1 MVYGEAKFEN
11 AWNPSFRSFML
22 GPNRVNEHLNYNPVK
37 VGAYSFE
44 DDVSGLEEYLS
55 KARQALN
62 TISSLGIM

>member
-1 MVYGEAKFEN
+1 MEKGKFEN

-22 GPNRVNEHLNYNPVK
+22 GSNMVKEHLNYNFVK
-37 VGAYSFE
+37 VRAYSFE